1 MEEKFIHSF
10 RYRNLWYSILS
21 AILALLTV
29 LFFLGVVNFISY
41 TLLSNQEVK
50 QTLETS
56 ASDYIT
62 QNSNSINNS
71 VKEDIYRESMNSK
84 NVQSDAKPLKSS
96 QSNDKYDPVI
106 IFIALFIGFA
116 SFITYFLIFTK
127 RMSSYLKEI
136 SKGIDELSIGNFD
149 VRIPLRNDDEFTRI
163 AQNLNRMAVEIKAI
177 MEEERSTENKKN
189 ELITNVAHD
198 LRTPLT
204 SIIGYL
210 DLVSKKD
217 LPAEIKDKYIGIAFN
232 KSIRLEKLIEDLFSY
247 TKFEFGEVKFNKVEV
262 DIVKMLYQLLDEF
275 YPSFKENGLEYSFD
289 VTVPSAI
296 VGADGDYLARAF
308 ANLIGNAIKYG
319 ADGKN
324 VNLRLDVKDK
334 EVIVT
339 ITNYGEVIPKK
350 DIAHIFEKFYR
361 VEYSRNE
368 EHGGTGLGLAI
379 ARNIFELHGGQVTA
393 RSGLN
398 GTVFEVVLP
407 IGI

>member
-1 MEEKFIHSF
+1 MEDKFIHSF

-29 LFFLGVVNFISY
+29 LFFLGIVHFISY
-41 TLLSNQEVK
+41 TLLSNQEYR
-50 QTLETS
+50 QALET
-56 ASDYIT
+56 ATSDYKNQT
-62 QNSNSINNS
+62 SNSSNNS
-71 VKEDIYRESMNSK
+71 V
-84 NVQSDAKPLKSS
+84 SDAIYQNSLNLKYAPDVNTKNS
-96 QSNDKYDPVI
+96 QSNGELDPVVYLV
-106 IFIALFIGFA
+106 ALFIGFA
-116 SFITYFLIFTK
+116 SFITYFMIFTK
-127 RMSSYLKEI
+127 KMSSYLKEI
-136 SKGIDELSIGNFD
+136 SKGIDELAIGNFD

-177 MEEERSTENKKN
+177 MEEERNTESKKN

-217 LPAEIKDKYIGIAFN
+217 LPAGIKDKYIGIAYN

-247 TKFEFGEVKFNKVEV
+247 TKFEFGEVKFYKKEV

-275 YPSFKENGLEYSFD
+275 YPSFTEYGLEYSFD
-289 VTVPSAI
+289 VTVPSA
-296 VGADGDYLARAF
+296 VVSADGDYLARAF

-324 VNLRLDVKDK
+324 INLRLEVKDT

-350 DIAHIFEKFYR
+350 DITHIFEKFYR

-379 ARNIFELHGGQVTA
+379 ARNIFEMHGGQVTA
-393 RSGLN
+393 RSGLD
-398 GTVFEVVLP
+398 GTVFEVILP
-407 IGI
+407 IGQ

>member
-1 MEEKFIHSF
+1 
-10 RYRNLWYSILS
+10 
-21 AILALLTV
+21 
-29 LFFLGVVNFISY
+29 
-41 TLLSNQEVK
+41 
-50 QTLETS
+50 
-56 ASDYIT
+56 
-62 QNSNSINNS
+62 
-71 VKEDIYRESMNSK
+71 
-84 NVQSDAKPLKSS
+84 
-96 QSNDKYDPVI
+96 
-106 IFIALFIGFA
+106 
-116 SFITYFLIFTK
+116 
-127 RMSSYLKEI
+127 MSSYLKEI

-247 TKFEFGEVKFNKVEV
+247 TKFEFGEVKFNKEEV

-398 GTVFEVVLP
+398 GTVF
-407 IGI
+407 

>member
-1 MEEKFIHSF
+1 MEDKFIHSF

-29 LFFLGVVNFISY
+29 LFFLGIVHFISY
-41 TLLSNQEVK
+41 TLLSNQEYR
-50 QTLETS
+50 QALET
-56 ASDYIT
+56 ATSDYKNQT
-62 QNSNSINNS
+62 SNSSNNS
-71 VKEDIYRESMNSK
+71 V
-84 NVQSDAKPLKSS
+84 SDAIYQNSLNLKYAPDVNTKNS
-96 QSNDKYDPVI
+96 QSNGELDPVVYLV
-106 IFIALFIGFA
+106 ALFIGFA
-116 SFITYFLIFTK
+116 SFITYFMIFTK
-127 RMSSYLKEI
+127 KMSSYLKEI
-136 SKGIDELSIGNFD
+136 SKGIDELAIGNFD

-177 MEEERSTENKKN
+177 MEEERNTESKKN

-217 LPAEIKDKYIGIAFN
+217 LPAEIKDKYIGIAYN

-247 TKFEFGEVKFNKVEV
+247 TKFEFGEVKFYKKEV

-275 YPSFKENGLEYSFD
+275 YPSFTEYGLEYSFD
-289 VTVPSAI
+289 VTVPSA
-296 VGADGDYLARAF
+296 VVSADGDYLARAF

-324 VNLRLDVKDK
+324 INLRLEVKDT

-350 DIAHIFEKFYR
+350 DITHIFEKFYR

-379 ARNIFELHGGQVTA
+379 ARNIFEMHGGQVTA
-393 RSGLN
+393 RSGLD
-398 GTVFEVVLP
+398 GTVFEVILP
-407 IGI
+407 IGQ

>member
-136 SKGIDELSIGNFD
+136 SKGID
-149 VRIPLRNDDEFTRI
+149 
-163 AQNLNRMAVEIKAI
+163 
-177 MEEERSTENKKN
+177 KKN

-247 TKFEFGEVKFNKVEV
+247 TKFEFGEVKFNKEEV

>member
-1 MEEKFIHSF
+1 MEDKFIHSF
-10 RYRNLWYSILS
+10 RYRNLWYSIVS
-21 AILALLTV
+21 AILALITV
-29 LFFLGVVNFISY
+29 LFFLGVVSFISY
-41 TLLSNQEVK
+41 ALQSNQEVS
-50 QTLETS
+50 QAVETANS
-56 ASDYIT
+56 NYKNSI
-62 QNSNSINNS
+62 SNSINNS
-71 VKEDIYRESMNSK
+71 VNEDIYRDSINSK
-84 NVQSDAKPLKSS
+84 NSQADIKPTRKS
-96 QSNDKYDPVI
+96 QSNQKFDLIIYVI
-106 IFIALFIGFA
+106 AIFIGFL

-127 RMSSYLKEI
+127 KMSSYLKEI
-136 SKGIDELSIGNFD
+136 SSGIAELSTGNFD

-177 MEEERSTENKKN
+177 IEEERTTENKKN

-217 LPAEIKDKYIGIAFN
+217 LPVEMKEKYIGIAYN

-247 TKFEFGEVKFNKVEV
+247 TKFEFGEVKINKEEV
-262 DIVKMLYQLLDEF
+262 DIVKMLYQLVDEF

-289 VTVPSAI
+289 SAVASAI
-296 VGADGDYLARAF
+296 VAADGDYLARGF

-324 VNLRLDVKDK
+324 INLRLEIKDR

-339 ITNYGEVIPKK
+339 ITNFGEVIPKK

-379 ARNIFELHGGQVTA
+379 ARNIFEMHGGQVTA
-393 RSGLN
+393 RSGLD

-407 IGI
+407 IAL

>member
-1 MEEKFIHSF
+1 MEDKFIHSF
-10 RYRNLWYSILS
+10 RYRNLCYSILS

-29 LFFLGVVNFISY
+29 LFFLGAVNFISY
-41 TLLSNQEVK
+41 ALLSNQEVK
-50 QTLETS
+50 QALEAAS
-56 ASDYIT
+56 SDYKT
-62 QNSNSINNS
+62 QILNSNNS
-71 VKEDIYRESMNSK
+71 VSDNIYRDSVNIK
-84 NVQSDAKPLKSS
+84 YVPTDPLKNS
-96 QSNDKYDPVI
+96 QSNDKFDPVI
-106 IFIALFIGFA
+106 YLVALFIGFA
-116 SFITYFLIFTK
+116 SFIIYFLIFTK
-127 RMSSYLKEI
+127 KMSAYLKEI

-177 MEEERSTENKKN
+177 MEEERNMENKKN

-217 LPAEIKDKYIGIAFN
+217 LPAEMKDKYIGIAYN
-232 KSIRLEKLIEDLFSY
+232 KSIRLENLIEDLFSY
-247 TKFEFGEVKFNKVEV
+247 TKFEFGEVKFNKKEV

-275 YPSFKENGLEYSFD
+275 YPSFKDNGLEYSFD
-289 VTVPSAI
+289 MTVPSAI
-296 VGADGDYLARAF
+296 VSADGDYLARAF

-324 VNLRLDVKDK
+324 INLHLEVKDK
-334 EVIVT
+334 ESIVT

-379 ARNIFELHGGQVTA
+379 ARNIFEMHGGQVTA
-393 RSGLN
+393 RSGLD

-407 IGI
+407 IGQ